1 MSRPP
6 LASKSTWR
14 PLVATA
20 SAGEET
26 FEDVTSFPAVN
37 QDIAVVIPPRSR
49 PPATEAVLAGGGE
62 LLRAAEVFDLYEGE
76 QLGEGRKS
84 LALRLEFRA
93 ADRTLTDEEVVAQ
106 RAAIEA
112 ELARS
117 GVAPWLTST
126 PQPLDGDPA
135 ARVLVAGA
143 SGFTGALAAQI
154 VWRHPKLELVAV
166 TSRSDAGT
174 RLDRLYPRYRVPL
187 ELTELDLDEIEG
199 VDAAI
204 VAYPHG
210 ASAPAVPRC
219 AASASLVVD
228 LSADFRLRDLPTY
241 ERWYGEHGAP
251 ELLEGAVYG
260 LTELYREQLR
270 EAELVATPGCYP
282 TASVLALA
290 PLAER
295 GLLADVVIDAK
306 QGVSGAGRG
315 GGDAMHYV
323 SMDENAF
330 AYKTE
335 GHRHRPEIE
344 QELAALGSPA
354 PVTFVPH
361 LLPLDQGELTSCYAQ
376 TSEPISKDEVQ
387 TLYRERYA
395 DEPFVHVV
403 DGPPGLRDV
412 RDTNECHVYVTVE
425 ERGRVLAFSA
435 IDNLW
440 KGASGQGVQN
450 LNLMLGLDETHG
462 ADVSGFFKSRWV
474 EPTGRGRGARPRSA
488 RAWLPRRRCPLRP
501 QGRRQDRH
509 RPARLRRPAGLLGD
523 PAHPQRLRG
532 GAGAGL
538 PQALRARRDPR
549 RGGQRRQ
556 RQRRDR

>member
-1 MSRPP
+1 
-6 LASKSTWR
+6 
-14 PLVATA
+14 VA
-20 SAGEET
+20 
-26 FEDVTSFPAVN
+26 DVNA
-37 QDIAVVIPPRSR
+37 
-49 PPATEAVLAGGGE
+49 
-62 LLRAAEVFDLYEGE
+62 
-76 QLGEGRKS
+76 
-84 LALRLEFRA
+84 
-93 ADRTLTDEEVVAQ
+93 
-106 RAAIEA
+106 
-112 ELARS
+112 
-117 GVAPWLTST
+117 
-126 PQPLDGDPA
+126 QPLDGDPA

-174 RLDRLYPRYRVPL
+174 RLDSLYPRYRVSL
-187 ELTELDLDEIEG
+187 ELTELDLEEVDG

-210 ASAPAVPRC
+210 AAAPTV
-219 AASASLVVD
+219 AALRDKGILVVD
-228 LSADFRLRDLPTY
+228 LSADFRLRDLATY
-241 ERWYGEHGAP
+241 ERWYGAHGAP
-251 ELLEGAVYG
+251 GLLDDAVYG
-260 LTELYREQLR
+260 LTELYRDELR
-270 EAELVATPGCYP
+270 GAKLVATPGCYP

-295 GLLADVVIDAK
+295 GLLSDVVIDAK

-354 PVTFVPH
+354 PVVFVPH
-361 LLPLDQGELTSCYAQ
+361 LLPLDQGELATCFAQ
-376 TSEPISKDEVQ
+376 TSEPISKEDVQ
-387 TLYRERYA
+387 ALYRERYA
-395 DEPFVHVV
+395 GEPFVRVV

-450 LNLMLGLDETHG
+450 LNLMLGLDET
-462 ADVSGFFKSRWV
+462 
-474 EPTGRGRGARPRSA
+474 E
-488 RAWLPRRRCPLRP
+488 
-501 QGRRQDRH
+501 
-509 RPARLRRPAGLLGD
+509 GLL
-523 PAHPQRLRG
+523 
-532 GAGAGL
+532 
-538 PQALRARRDPR
+538 
-549 RGGQRRQ
+549 
-556 RQRRDR
+556 